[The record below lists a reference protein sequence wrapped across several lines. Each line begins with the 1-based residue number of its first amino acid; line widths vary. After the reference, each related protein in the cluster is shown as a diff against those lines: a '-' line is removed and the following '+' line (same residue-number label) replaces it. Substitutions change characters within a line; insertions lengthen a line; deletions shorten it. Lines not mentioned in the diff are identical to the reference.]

1 MYTSFL
7 HYISIKRSVPILL
20 LCFLAGWSAGAVGEP
35 SETLE
40 AENLPIREAADATHI
55 TKIVYYID
63 GLLVSETTTQLRL
76 ISNRTSV
83 RVGGPL
89 SQHAI
94 QRSIKLLYETQQFSQ
109 IQVYVQKTADSVILT
124 YQLTAFERI
133 NVLKIIGIPEN
144 EEFRR
149 DIEDV
154 MKSKVGGKYVPVTA
168 KSDINR
174 IKRICQDYG
183 YFDSQITVSDALTED
198 GTLTYQIDT
207 GVPSVIREFQ
217 IEGNRAFSTGHLKAV
232 CSFSRQ
238 RSPIYSKSSVDTD
251 VAAMLRL
258 YRESRYPTAGIE
270 SNFIHETGI
279 LQFRI
284 DEGKEVIFN
293 FVGSLSLSQEDTFT
307 DDIASLI
314 NTATQAMWEGR
325 IKSYFED
332 LGYQDTIVE
341 VLDET
346 GVRLTIDPGTQ
357 YRIAS
362 ITFSGNR
369 VFSDAELLREMTV
382 KPTSGL
388 KSNLQFSNIIARVLP
403 GQTQSPFFYQ
413 QDLNEDVRRIK
424 ILYEKAGY
432 PNAIIEDDLDK
443 QPSNRQYIGEVVIH
457 ISINEDRKEVIHQC
471 DITGN
476 RAIDTATLLKRL
488 EDELPF
494 PQPNA
499 RFEKT
504 VYQNAILNVYRE
516 HGYIDEEVKGTYISQ
531 SETPIFRV
539 A

>member
-63 GLLVSETTTQLRL
+63 GLLISETTTQLRL

-403 GQTQSPFFYQ
+403 GQTQSPFF
-413 QDLNEDVRRIK
+413 LSTR
-424 ILYEKAGY
+424 
-432 PNAIIEDDLDK
+432 
-443 QPSNRQYIGEVVIH
+443 
-457 ISINEDRKEVIHQC
+457 
-471 DITGN
+471 
-476 RAIDTATLLKRL
+476 
-488 EDELPF
+488 
-494 PQPNA
+494 PQ
-499 RFEKT
+499 
-504 VYQNAILNVYRE
+504 
-516 HGYIDEEVKGTYISQ
+516 
-531 SETPIFRV
+531 
-539 A
+539 